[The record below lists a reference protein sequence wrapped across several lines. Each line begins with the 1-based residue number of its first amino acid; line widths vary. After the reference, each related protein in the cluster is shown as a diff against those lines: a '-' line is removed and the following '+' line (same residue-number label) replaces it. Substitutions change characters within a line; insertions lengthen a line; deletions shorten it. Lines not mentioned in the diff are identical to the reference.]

1 MPLTKLI
8 AIYFPLMGWTGVG
21 WLLGRWLPKAA
32 PIYVGRFLF
41 WVGVPIGIVA
51 FLRHTQLST
60 ALWLAPVS
68 AWAAILLGLSAAQL
82 WLKWRRSQW
91 ASNTQASFL
100 LTSMIGNTGYIG
112 FPVSLTLVGSQY
124 FAWALFYDLLGS
136 TLGAY
141 GLGVTLAARSGNAAT
156 NLWQILRA
164 IIINPALWSFGF
176 GLLHRNVPLP
186 PVAEVTLHNVAWG
199 IVSLSLI
206 LIGMRLS
213 QVSSWQNLRPACI
226 SLGIKML
233 LVPLILGTG
242 LWLLGIT
249 GAIHQALLLQMAMPP
264 AFATLVISEAYD
276 LDRELAVTAIATGS
290 FSLLITLPL
299 WLWLFPGT

>member
-1 MPLTKLI
+1 MPLSKLV
-8 AIYFPLMGWTGVG
+8 AIYIPLVSWTGLG
-21 WLLGRWLPKAA
+21 WLLGRWLPKSA
-32 PIYVGRFLF
+32 PAYVGRFLF

-51 FLRHTQLST
+51 FLRHTRLSAT
-60 ALWLAPVS
+60 LWLAPAS
-68 AWAAILLGLSAAQL
+68 AWAAILLGLGTAYW
-82 WLKWRRSQW
+82 WLRWRRSQW
-91 ASNTQASFL
+91 ARTTQTSFL

-112 FPVSLTLVGSQY
+112 FPVSLTLVGPQY

-136 TLGAY
+136 MMGAY
-141 GLGVTLAARSGNAAT
+141 GLGVTLAARGDSTAQ
-156 NLWQILRA
+156 NLWQPLRA
-164 IIINPALWSFGF
+164 LLINPTLWSFGF
-176 GLLHRNVPLP
+176 GLLSRDVPLP
-186 PVAEVTLHNVAWG
+186 PVAEASLHHVAWG

-213 QVSSWQNLRPACI
+213 QVSSWQNLRPVSI
-226 SLGIKML
+226 SLSIKML

-249 GAIHQALLLQMAMPP
+249 GAVHQALVLQMAMPP

-290 FSLLITLPL
+290 LSLLLTLPL
-299 WLWLFPGT
+299 WLWLFPI